1 MFNKKKIININIE
14 DEVEV
19 ATSNSIVIE
28 VKEELVEVKEVKEE
42 LQEVEVIQDIN
53 IVKNIVEEIE
63 EIEVIQDIN
72 IVKNTVEETEEFIVG
87 NFTFSDSD
95 PNNECSVDEDESDE
109 VIEIETEEEI
119 DKKNRKDLSS
129 YFEASKKNNS
139 KIKIK
144 EKRKSKR
151 QRIKEEEL
159 LGIKNQKI
167 FVFRNKKYTEV
178 EDFIEYLNNHYQ
190 EIDKIS
196 KEVLDDEKFYTWLS
210 KNSDV
215 FDDSIKQFRDIKE
228 KIEKK

>member
-1 MFNKKKIININIE
+1 MFDKKKIYNMYLE

-19 ATSNSIVIE
+19 ATSNTEVVE
-28 VKEELVEVKEVKEE
+28 VKEEIK
-42 LQEVEVIQDIN
+42 EVEVMQEI
-53 IVKNIVEEIE
+53 KIVEIS
-63 EIEVIQDIN
+63 D
-72 IVKNTVEETEEFIVG
+72 EETKEFIAG
-87 NFTFSDSD
+87 NYTFHDSD
-95 PNNECSVDEDESDE
+95 PNNECSVDEDESKE
-109 VIEIETEEEI
+109 VIEVKMEKVI
-119 DKKNRKDLSS
+119 DKGNRKDLSL
-129 YFEASKKNNS
+129 YFEASKKDNS
-139 KIKIK
+139 KIIIK
-144 EKRKSKR
+144 EEKKSKR
-151 QRIKEEEL
+151 QQIKEEEL

-215 FDDSIKQFRDIKE
+215 FDDSIKQFKDIKE